1 MTEPI
6 AWVVS
11 TARYG
16 QDADPYLHVRVL
28 CPLCHLIHTH
38 GGNTLNNPRL
48 GGRAGH
54 CGTSRPLNSPAGY
67 DMAWPDDAGAKLLNA
82 EMTRCHSIIAS
93 HGNLCSRKVSTRRNA
108 GFYCTSHEARRAV
121 ETRELIDTSSIKA
134 SHQESVF
141 TPKFDIMYS
150 SAGLYEQFDENYVA
164 AWDAHRRDASAP
176 QPVTA

>member
-38 GGNTLNNPRL
+38 GGNTVNDPRL

-54 CGTSRPLNSPAGY
+54 CGTSRPEGGPAGY
-67 DMAWPDDAGAKLLNA
+67 DMAWPDDAGAQLLNA
-82 EMTRCHSIIAS
+82 EMTRCHSIIAT
-93 HGNLCSRKVSTRRNA
+93 HGELCARSVSVRRTA
-108 GFYCTSHEARRAV
+108 GFYCGLHEIGRAPESRRA
-121 ETRELIDTSSIKA
+121 IDTSSIQA
-134 SHQESVF
+134 AAQESIF
-141 TPKFDIMYS
+141 TPKFDIIYS
-150 SAGLYEQFDENYVA
+150 SAGLYERFDDDYVA
-164 AWDAHRRDASAP
+164 AWDARRKLAS
-176 QPVTA
+176 V